1 MKTNLKS
8 NFSAMNRAVNFEG
21 AVGQKPSAKIELE
34 RAVLSAFLFENSFYE
49 RGDDLVDRIALLVP
63 KVGLDFLAKLA
74 IRARNEM
81 HNRHMP
87 LLLAVEACKH
97 YSGTRALGDLIY
109 NVINRP
115 DEGAELI
122 SLFRTRNP
130 GVKCVPNQMKIGIGR
145 ALKKFS
151 SYSLSKWKTEKGAL
165 SLQDVIFLTHANP
178 KNIKY
183 GKIFANLVNDTY
195 FPEATKAS
203 GFEVIKENQLQDT
216 SPVKVI
222 PDTWETNLSAGEDP
236 KETFMRL
243 LNENKL
249 GEMAFIRNLRLMQ
262 QHGVPLEFI
271 KEKMAAKKINRIL
284 PFRFITAAIH
294 NPALNA
300 ELEEWMFRGIQNMPK
315 FNEPTAV
322 VIDSSGSMDKPI
334 SSNSE
339 VTRQIAACALGI
351 MLKELCDNSKIY
363 GFSTDTFQVPNNRRG
378 FSIIDSIK
386 NNVTPA
392 STDLALAIRTV
403 YSTFPEVERIIVITD
418 EQSRTR
424 PIYRNNVKH
433 YIINVGSYTVGLQER
448 QNVTTINGWG
458 SEVLNYIRCLEN
470 PLANEIQKEKN

>member
-1 MKTNLKS
+1 MKTNLKT
-8 NFSAMNRAVNFEG
+8 NLNAMNKAINFEG
-21 AVGQKPSAKIELE
+21 TIGQRPSAKIELE
-34 RAVLSAFLFENSFYE
+34 RAVLSAFLYEDSFYE
-49 RGDDLVDRIALLVP
+49 SGNTLVDRISLLVP
-63 KVGLDFLAKLA
+63 KVGLDFLSKLA

-109 NVINRP
+109 DVINRP
-115 DEGAELI
+115 DECGEII

-271 KEKMAAKKINRIL
+271 KEKMTAKKINRIL

-322 VIDSSGSMDKPI
+322 VIDSSGSMDTPI

-363 GFSTDTFQVPNNRRG
+363 GFSSNVFQVPNNRRG

-386 NNVTPA
+386 NHVKPE
-392 STDLALAIRTV
+392 STNLALAIKTV
-403 YSTFPEVERIIVITD
+403 YDTFPEVERIIVITD
-418 EQSRTR
+418 EQSQTI
-424 PIYRNNVKH
+424 PIYRKNVKH
-433 YIINVGSYTVGLQER
+433 YIINVCPYTVGLQES
-448 QNVTTINGWG
+448 QNVLTINGWG
-458 SEVLNYIRCLEN
+458 SEVLNYIRCIEN
-470 PLANEIQKEKN
+470 PLANKTEK